1 MSVSRPGARAQS
13 LTSRLAGLGP
23 RRLGKVAAVLGL
35 AVTAAFG
42 GLDRVDPSVTAVKPG
57 QSYDDGALAITVKR
71 ARLVPTLT
79 AGDRVLSTAEPGSQ
93 YLAVVAALAND
104 GTEPVPLGREIDLL
118 ATEATQVGA
127 FRLADGTSTAY
138 LGPGLSDEFAFVW
151 QLPETVLRPGQTVSL
166 RIWKKQYRELM
177 VGSGK
182 GWVDGTDYGV
192 VELTAESR
200 R

>member
-1 MSVSRPGARAQS
+1 M
-13 LTSRLAGLGP
+13 
-23 RRLGKVAAVLGL
+23 
-35 AVTAAFG
+35 
-42 GLDRVDPSVTAVKPG
+42 
-57 QSYDDGALAITVKR
+57 
-71 ARLVPTLT
+71 
-79 AGDRVLSTAEPGSQ
+79 
-93 YLAVVAALAND
+93 AALAND

-151 QLPETVLRPGQTVSL
+151 QLPETALRPGQTVSL

-177 VGSGK
+177 VGSGR